1 MKIVDAFWEKRNLN
15 VDVTEIDLDGNET
28 VDEVVE
34 TLRKLSTSYNVIK
47 LPVARND
54 LLLKVQEEGFIFVEV
69 SIALE
74 SGISAIDIPPLY
86 SRFLPHI
93 NIKTADEREREIVLD
108 EIKNGEIFE
117 TDRIA
122 LDPHFSRQMA
132 GLRYYNWAKDL
143 IETGADF
150 PVAYYKDDMV
160 AFGVNKSI
168 DDKTYDA
175 VLGGVISEFGRK
187 GFGFWALY
195 ANYDSIKRQ
204 GGKKIVT
211 HVSSNNM
218 PVFKLHMQNGYTVSG
233 MKYIL
238 VKHI

>member
-1 MKIVDAFWEKRNLN
+1 MNI
-15 VDVTEIDLDGNET
+15 DVTEMECNGDET
-28 VDEVVE
+28 IDEVVE
-34 TLRKLSTSYNVIK
+34 ELRKLTTSYNVLK
-47 LPVARND
+47 LPTTRSD
-54 LLLKVQEEGFIFVEV
+54 LLLRAQEEGFKFVEV

-74 SGISAIDIPPLY
+74 ANVAAIGIPPLY
-86 SRFLPHI
+86 NRFLPKI
-93 NIKTADEREREIVLD
+93 NIKTADEKERELVLN

-122 LDPHFSRQMA
+122 KDPHFSRQMA

-143 IETGADF
+143 LAQGADF

-160 AFGVNKSI
+160 AFGVNKKV

-175 VLGGVISEFGRK
+175 VLGGVVSEFGRK
-187 GFGFWALY
+187 GFGFLSLY
-195 ANYDSIKRQ
+195 SNYDSIKRQ
-204 GGKKIVT
+204 GGKKIIT

-218 PVFKLHMQNGYTVSG
+218 PVYKLHMQNGYAVSN
-233 MKYIL
+233 MHYIL

>member
-1 MKIVDAFWEKRNLN
+1 MKIIDAFWEKRNLN
-15 VDVTEIDLDGNET
+15 VDVTEIECDGDET
-28 VDEVVE
+28 VEELVDCI
-34 TLRKLSTSYNVIK
+34 RKLGTSYNVLK
-47 LPVARND
+47 LPVDKND
-54 LLLKVQEEGFIFVEV
+54 LLLAAQDEGFRFEEA
-69 SIALE
+69 SITLE
-74 SGISAIDIPPLY
+74 ANISSVAIPPLY
-86 SRFLPHI
+86 NRFLPYI
-93 NIKTADEREREIVLD
+93 NIKTADDNEREIVLR
-108 EIKNGEIFE
+108 EIKSGEIFE

-122 LDPHFSRQMA
+122 LDPIFSKEMA

-143 IETGADF
+143 IEGGADF

-160 AFGVNKSI
+160 AFGVNKAI
-168 DDKTYDA
+168 DDKTFDA
-175 VLGGVISEFGRK
+175 VLGGVIAEFGKK

-211 HVSSNNM
+211 HVSSNNL
-218 PVFKLHMQNGYTVSG
+218 PVYKLHMQNGYGVSG